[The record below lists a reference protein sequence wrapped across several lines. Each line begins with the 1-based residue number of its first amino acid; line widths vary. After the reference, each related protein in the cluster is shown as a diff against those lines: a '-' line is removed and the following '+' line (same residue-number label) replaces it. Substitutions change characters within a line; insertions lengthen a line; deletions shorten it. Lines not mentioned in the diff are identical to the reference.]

1 MRHIIVCTRR
11 LHARS
16 NYLAGAKSTVNRSRC
31 AEAADLQV
39 CDLWKRFDEQA
50 GYQRFKGGAAVN
62 VKTRKKFKE

>member
-1 MRHIIVCTRR
+1 
-11 LHARS
+11 
-16 NYLAGAKSTVNRSRC
+16 
-31 AEAADLQV
+31 LQV